1 MKHFQIIAAACILV
15 STLPAFATE
24 PALGLRS
31 EFGAL
36 LSSDRNNFT
45 TATGGLAVTY
55 WLSGAEQDEI
65 SLGVSF
71 AKLDYGSPW
80 LSLSGSQDKLNGRQD
95 MLLSGYRHYFRPR
108 SEDLRFFCGLDAGLV
123 HYSGTAKSTGP
134 LTSGGSTESES
145 DFTRW
150 RPAVGASLGI
160 EYNFTRNCS
169 LQAFYRYLLV
179 SELGD
184 FSAGATS
191 RAFHI
196 GQDRTHALLL
206 ALNYRF

>member
-1 MKHFQIIAAACILV
+1 MKHYRIIAAVCILT
-15 STLPAFATE
+15 STLAASASE

-36 LSSDRNNFT
+36 LSSGRNNFT

-55 WLSGAEQDEI
+55 WLSDAEQDEI

-80 LSLSGSQDKLNGRQD
+80 LSLYGSQDKLNGRQD
-95 MLLSGYRHYFRPR
+95 VLLSGYRHYFRPR
-108 SEDLRFFCGLDAGLV
+108 SEDLRFFCGLDAGIV
-123 HYSGTAKSTGP
+123 QYSGTAKSTRP
-134 LTSGGSTESES
+134 QNGGSTETES

-184 FSAGATS
+184 FSAGAALGS
-191 RAFHI
+191 FHV

-206 ALNYRF
+206 GLNYRF